1 MTAQEF
7 VKNVSQEVFKDTYN
21 YYLETL
27 PTPVVGTDKYWE
39 NSKALYHSL
48 NDEQKKQLHFFVKLV
63 MQDVVSTIFGKLDNI
78 SSYENQ
84 DGSFELSINGHAIN
98 GDLQEIF
105 LMNIEEYNM

>member
-39 NSKALYHSL
+39 NSKALYHS
-48 NDEQKKQLHFFVKLV
+48 QL
-63 MQDVVSTIFGKLDNI
+63 
-78 SSYENQ
+78 
-84 DGSFELSINGHAIN
+84 
-98 GDLQEIF
+98 EIGRASCR
-105 LMNIEEYNM
+105 ERV